1 MNKQPEAL
9 RLADAL
15 NELDAQFSFPG
26 MCGEAASELLRL
38 HAENQALNN
47 ALQYSMG
54 CHREMGELAVRQR
67 VRLDEMESQGEQE
80 LIFWYRPMVD
90 GLYEG
95 PLHKSQIER
104 VRKESGGWVPL
115 YTK

>member
-1 MNKQPEAL
+1 M
-9 RLADAL
+9 
-15 NELDAQFSFPG
+15 S
-26 MCGEAASELLRL
+26 
-38 HAENQALNN
+38 
-47 ALQYSMG
+47 
-54 CHREMGELAVRQR
+54 ELAVGQR
-67 VRLDEMESQGEQE
+67 IRLDEMESQGEQE
-80 LIFWYRPMVD
+80 PIFWYRPMVD